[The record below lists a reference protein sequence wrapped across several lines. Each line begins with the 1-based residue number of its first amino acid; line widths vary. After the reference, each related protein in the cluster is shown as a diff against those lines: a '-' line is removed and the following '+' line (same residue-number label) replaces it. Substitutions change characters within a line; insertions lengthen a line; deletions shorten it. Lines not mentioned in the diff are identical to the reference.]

1 MYMPVHLS
9 VCASACGVRG
19 ERQEGDQGG
28 LTLPF
33 DIQSFKIGGWLA
45 QDQICMHFT
54 VIPEVPK

>member
-1 MYMPVHLS
+1 MHLH
-9 VCASACGVRG
+9 VGLG
-19 ERQEGDQGG
+19 EKDRRVIDQGG